1 MEGGSIVYLWRV
13 RPPQVPSALWF
24 FLSCDLRIRKD
35 PGTPESQPPILL
47 EVWFHINK
55 TLFQVWD
62 EAAGSHMIDTWEQSA
77 RSPGKLH
84 KPPLLALLGPRT
96 LKGAGSPDHIQ

>member
-13 RPPQVPSALWF
+13 KPSQFPSALWF

-35 PGTPESQPPILL
+35 PGTQESQPPIL
-47 EVWFHINK
+47 HINK

-62 EAAGSHMIDTWEQSA
+62 EAAGSRMIDTWEQSA

-96 LKGAGSPDHIQ
+96 LKGAGRPDHIQ